1 MEARIGEVYEGVI
14 SGITNWGIYVELP
27 NTVEG
32 MIRASDLM
40 DDFYVYDDKNYE
52 MTGQR
57 TGKKYKL
64 GEKILIQVYNT
75 DRISRTI
82 DFRVAQQED

>member
-1 MEARIGEVYEGVI
+1 ME
-14 SGITNWGIYVELP
+14 L
-27 NTVEG
+27 
-32 MIRASDLM
+32 
-40 DDFYVYDDKNYE
+40 
-52 MTGQR
+52 
-57 TGKKYKL
+57 KKYKL